1 MPHRSLNQRN
11 IVSFGFPSS
20 NSKIGYLTRF
30 HRTTDNQSG
39 CMQVR
44 PRSLYNLANLWRLCA
59 NEASDA
65 AGLSILID
73 ADGVRTSEASA
84 GVLRNEST
92 VAVTG
97 SVASGRF
104 ITQK

>member
-1 MPHRSLNQRN
+1 MHANATSVAVQPGKLVAPMRQRS
-11 IVSFGFPSS
+11 VG
-20 NSKIGYLTRF
+20 
-30 HRTTDNQSG
+30 
-39 CMQVR
+39 
-44 PRSLYNLANLWRLCA
+44 
-59 NEASDA
+59 A
-65 AGLSILID
+65 AGSSILID
-73 ADGVRTSEASA
+73 ADAVRTSEASA